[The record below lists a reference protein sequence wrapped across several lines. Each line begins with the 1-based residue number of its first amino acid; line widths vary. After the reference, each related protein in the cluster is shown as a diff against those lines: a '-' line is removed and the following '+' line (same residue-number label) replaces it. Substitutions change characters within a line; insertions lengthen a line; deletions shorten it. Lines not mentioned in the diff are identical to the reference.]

1 MSQQKRAPASGGEPP
16 KQAMG
21 DPWQGFGYVVSGVA
35 LYGFLGWLLDRWW
48 GTTFMVAIGILAG
61 AGLGIYMTFGRFG
74 RPGGTSRDEDAGS
87 LQDTQNT
94 QDSNNSKSTDGT
106 SETGGTEE

>member
-1 MSQQKRAPASGGEPP
+1 
-16 KQAMG
+16 MG

-74 RPGGTSRDEDAGS
+74 RPGGTSADEAAGDTPNTQS
-87 LQDTQNT
+87 TQSTQN
-94 QDSNNSKSTDGT
+94 SNNSKSTDGT